1 MDIDLSFR
9 GPNAIIEKQEGL
21 GGSGTPLIP
30 ALWRQREGD
39 FWDQG
44 LQSEFL
50 DSQSYTEKPCIKKN
64 ETKRNYFISHITIII
79 EKRNVE
85 AAREQAL
92 SY

>member
-1 MDIDLSFR
+1 
-9 GPNAIIEKQEGL
+9 
-21 GGSGTPLIP
+21 
-30 ALWRQREGD
+30 
-39 FWDQG
+39 
-44 LQSEFL
+44 L